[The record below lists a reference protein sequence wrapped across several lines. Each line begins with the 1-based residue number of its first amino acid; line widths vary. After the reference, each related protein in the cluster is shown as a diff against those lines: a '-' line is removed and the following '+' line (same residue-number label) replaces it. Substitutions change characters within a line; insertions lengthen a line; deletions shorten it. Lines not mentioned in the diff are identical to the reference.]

1 MPGADPNARFYPKQ
15 KLSDAMERDRGSVFS
30 RPLLGRDLRE
40 EVRSGEFPPYNERQS
55 RESTQGLRAW
65 NDREISYRVAR
76 AAMDTRTGRKSGR
89 ITR

>member
-1 MPGADPNARFYPKQ
+1 MADAQDRYYPKQ

-30 RPLLGRDLRE
+30 RPLFSRDIRE

-55 RESTQGLRAW
+55 RESREGLRAW
-65 NDREISYRVAR
+65 NDREIAYRVAR
-76 AAMDTRTGRKSGR
+76 QAMDTRTGRKSGR